1 MRFFFKKAPNGSYFS
16 SFQIVPQGKLN
27 RQSRQK
33 PTYRGDMWW
42 WFKKRPRYFADKVH
56 DKMKMYLLQT
66 WAGASLKQTWKWLG
80 DWQGN
85 RANIQGWNLCYVIF
99 NNDIQHTHMCSA
111 KACAFRISYIHI
123 LYEVGKTKSVSV
135 ESVVEGEKRYLKLCF
150 AFRPHA
156 RVSSRNGREM
166 ALCGNRAKSAP
177 STLLR
182 RQATLRGT
190 VAAHSCLE
198 NRQKSTENARKTC
211 HTWLFSQFCGIMEQ
225 NVKGDAAVSH

>member
-33 PTYRGDMWW
+33 PTYRGGGGS
-42 WFKKRPRYFADKVH
+42 KKGPDI
-56 DKMKMYLLQT
+56 LQT
-66 WAGASLKQTWKWLG
+66 KFMIKWKWIYCKRELELLSSKLG

-123 LYEVGKTKSVSV
+123 LYEGGKTKSVSV